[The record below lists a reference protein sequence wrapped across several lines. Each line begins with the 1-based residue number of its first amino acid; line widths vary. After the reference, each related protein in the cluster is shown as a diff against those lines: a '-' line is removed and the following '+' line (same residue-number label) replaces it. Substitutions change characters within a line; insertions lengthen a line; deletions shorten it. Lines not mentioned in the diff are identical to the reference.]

1 MSINLREEWF
11 VPTLQE
17 PISHYTHAVSFGD
30 LVFVSGCTGTDENG
44 ALVGGEDVEA
54 QTHQVLRNLEE
65 ALIAAG
71 SDLQHVLKVTLYL
84 TDIRDRERINI
95 ARQKLFG
102 SVRPAST
109 LVEVSKLAIE
119 GAKVEIEAIACKA
132 KSAIRDGLRD
142 GPRLAD
148 GRG

>member
-1 MSINLREEWF
+1 MSVDRREEWF
-11 VPTLQE
+11 VPTLGE

-30 LVFVSGCTGTDENG
+30 LVFVSGCLATDGNRG
-44 ALVGGEDVEA
+44 LVGGDDAEA
-54 QTHQVLRNLEE
+54 QTVQVLRNLET

-84 TDIRDRERINI
+84 TDIRDRERVNI

-109 LVEVSKLAIE
+109 LVEVSKLVID
-119 GAKVEIEAIACKA
+119 GARVEIDATAYRA
-132 KSAIRDGLRD
+132 SNPMHDGA
-142 GPRLAD
+142 GD
-148 GRG
+148 GRR